1 MKIDINFIDYA
12 LRNFKVFA
20 SQTQLENIYKQI
32 KNNLDNNLTILDG
45 SFIFY
50 WKNYDP
56 TLFFQ
61 QFSKFKNIIKTSS
74 RNFYVIFEKSYLRND
89 RLKPICY
96 IFSFK
101 NGVLELQNIKV
112 TEKININP
120 PKFTDP
126 SNPFIFIKNKNY
138 IVEHLLNFFFFTNTN
153 FVKDKA
159 YIKTHSDLSYGFIFY
174 KIYDKYEEN
183 TDEFFKDFYNQ
194 KEKIIKIYKD
204 FGVDFNKAEF
214 SNNKNIYIGK
224 NIDFVTAY
232 TLLTNDNKAF
242 LFPIYVSSNILIS
255 GKYYEEIVMK
265 IFDKEKYNLLYGKT
279 LEEMVA
285 KHIIFNYVH
294 INLPVNLRN
303 KEEEVTPIL
312 TQKAINIYKQNLNN
326 DFSPSAFKLFEKAFF
341 ESLDLYKK
349 TADPKEH
356 MYNLKEHMYN
366 LKTGE
371 YDRFFDILDHKL
383 KMEVINY
390 KREVVYPKVFNK
402 ELGL

>member
-12 LRNFKVFA
+12 LRNFKIFA
-20 SQTQLENIYKQI
+20 SQTKLENIYKQI
-32 KNNLDNNLTILDG
+32 KDNLGNNFTIPDG

-50 WKNYDP
+50 WKDYDP

-61 QFSKFKNIIKTSS
+61 QFSKFKNIIETSS
-74 RNFYVIFEKSYLRND
+74 KNFYVIFEKSYKPILRD
-89 RLKPICY
+89 DILKPIYY
-96 IFSFK
+96 IFPFK
-101 NGVLELQNIKV
+101 NGILDLQNIRF
-112 TEKININP
+112 TEKIDINP
-120 PKFTDP
+120 PKFIDT
-126 SNPFIFIKNKNY
+126 SNPFISIKNKNY
-138 IVEHLLNFFFFTNTN
+138 IVEHLLSFFFFTNTN

-174 KIYDKYEEN
+174 KIYDKYEDN
-183 TDEFFKDFYNQ
+183 TDEFFKDFHNQ
-194 KEKIIKIYKD
+194 KEKIIKIYKNL
-204 FGVDFNKAEF
+204 GVDFNKTEF
-214 SNNKNIYIGK
+214 FNNKNIYIGK

-232 TLLTNDNKAF
+232 TLLTNDNRSF
-242 LFPIYVSSNILIS
+242 LFPVYVSSNILIR
-255 GKYYEEIVMK
+255 GVYYEEITMK

-285 KHIIFNYVH
+285 KHIIFNYIN

-303 KEEEVTPIL
+303 REEEVTPIL
-312 TQKAINIYKQNLNN
+312 TQKTINIYKQNLNN

-356 MYNLKEHMYN
+356 MYNLK
-366 LKTGE
+366 TGE
-371 YDRFFDILDHKL
+371 YDRFFDILDNKL

-390 KREVVYPKVFNK
+390 KRDVVYPKVFNK